1 MKTVLGIVSVLI
13 VLLITMFILKRQK
26 KCSSCSSK
34 ETLISKPKT
43 PEQEKQQPEI
53 KSTAKISVD
62 SESIV
67 VNSQVTDTTSISSPA
82 AESVNKPVSNIE
94 ISAKPQVKEA
104 AISPVESGS
113 TGFPQDSILRRHYFT
128 HLCTMIEALAP
139 ECPTD
144 SVLCRHYYVMLL
156 TEIDRCLND
165 KKAMERLIY
174 DYENLSA

>member
-1 MKTVLGIVSVLI
+1 MKIVLGIVSVFI

-34 ETLISKPKT
+34 ETTISKPKT

-53 KSTAKISVD
+53 ESTAKIAVNSEAVVVD
-62 SESIV
+62 
-67 VNSQVTDTTSISSPA
+67 SQVTDTTSLSSPVT
-82 AESVNKPVSNIE
+82 ESVKPVSNIE

-104 AISPVESGS
+104 AVSPVENSSSGL
-113 TGFPQDSILRRHYFT
+113 PQDSILRRHYFT
-128 HLCTMIEALAP
+128 HLFTMIEALAP

-144 SVLCRHYYVMLL
+144 SILCRHYYMMLL

>member
-13 VLLITMFILKRQK
+13 VLLITVFILKRQK

-43 PEQEKQQPEI
+43 PEQEKQQSEI
-53 KSTAKISVD
+53 KSTAKIAVNSEAVVVD
-62 SESIV
+62 
-67 VNSQVTDTTSISSPA
+67 SQVTDTTSISSPV
-82 AESVNKPVSNIE
+82 AESVKPVSNIE

-104 AISPVESGS
+104 AVSPVENSS
-113 TGFPQDSILRRHYFT
+113 SGFPQDSILRRHYFT

-144 SVLCRHYYVMLL
+144 SILCRHYYMMLL

>member
-53 KSTAKISVD
+53 ESTAKNSVD
-62 SESIV
+62 SEAIV
-67 VNSQVTDTTSISSPA
+67 VNSQVTDTTSISSPV

-104 AISPVESGS
+104 AVSPVENSS
-113 TGFPQDSILRRHYFT
+113 SGFPQDSILRRHYFT

-144 SVLCRHYYVMLL
+144 SILCRHYYMMLL

>member
-13 VLLITMFILKRQK
+13 VLLITVFILKRQK

-34 ETLISKPKT
+34 ETIISKPKT

-53 KSTAKISVD
+53 ESTAKIAVN
-62 SESIV
+62 SEAIV
-67 VNSQVTDTTSISSPA
+67 VNSQVTDMTSISSPV
-82 AESVNKPVSNIE
+82 AESVSNIE
-94 ISAKPQVKEA
+94 ISVKPQVKEA
-104 AISPVESGS
+104 ADSPVENSS
-113 TGFPQDSILRRHYFT
+113 SGFPQDSILRRHYFT

-144 SVLCRHYYVMLL
+144 SILCRHYYMMLL

>member
-26 KCSSCSSK
+26 KCSSCLSK

-53 KSTAKISVD
+53 ESTAKIAVNSEAVVVD
-62 SESIV
+62 
-67 VNSQVTDTTSISSPA
+67 SQVTDTTSISSPVT
-82 AESVNKPVSNIE
+82 ESVKPVSNIE

-104 AISPVESGS
+104 AVSPVENSS
-113 TGFPQDSILRRHYFT
+113 SGFPQDSILRRHYFT

-144 SVLCRHYYVMLL
+144 SILCRHYYMMLL

-165 KKAMERLIY
+165 KKAMDRLIY